1 MLSPIVSIVDLTKKF
16 NGLVA
21 VNRLNLTIYRGEIF
35 GFLGPN
41 GAGKTTTI
49 RMICGLIKPTSGS
62 INVAGI
68 DVVRNAEAVRS
79 KIGYM
84 AQSFCLYEDLTV
96 EENLKFFSSIYGISG
111 FERRKRV
118 QELLE
123 LVKLER
129 FRNVLAGN
137 LSGGL
142 KQRLAL
148 AVALVHSPELLILD
162 EPTAGID
169 PPLRREFWHFF
180 REINRNGVTVIIT
193 THYMDESENCDRLGL
208 MNQGVLVA
216 VDTPLNLKR
225 KAYGGDVVE
234 VTVKGSR
241 NALMEFQKLGSIIS
255 VSSQPNGLWSV
266 RIAVKNSEEVLPII
280 PSFTGGAGLNLVG
293 IRQIQVSMEDA
304 FIRLVG
310 G

>member
-62 INVAGI
+62 INVAGVDAI
-68 DVVRNAEAVRS
+68 RNAEALRS

-96 EENLKFFSSIYGISG
+96 EENLKFYSSIYGISG
-111 FERRKRV
+111 FERRKRI

-123 LVKLER
+123 LVRLKE

-137 LSGGL
+137 LSSGL

-148 AVALVHSPELLILD
+148 AVAMVHRPEILILD

-169 PPLRREFWHFF
+169 PPLRREFWRFF
-180 REINRNGVTVIIT
+180 KEINREGITIIIT
-193 THYMDESENCDRLGL
+193 THYMDESENCDRIGL
-208 MNQGVLVA
+208 MSNGVLIA
-216 VDTPLNLKR
+216 VDTPTNLKR
-225 KAYGGDVVE
+225 RAYGGDVID

-241 NALMEFQKLGSIIS
+241 NALTEFQRIGSIIS
-255 VSSQPNGLWSV
+255 VNGSNGLWSV
-266 RIAVKNSEEVLPII
+266 RVAVKNSEETLPVI
-280 PSFTGGAGLNLVG
+280 PTFTEGVGLKLVG
-293 IRQIQVSMEDA
+293 VRQVQVSMEDA
-304 FIRLVG
+304 FVKLVG

>member
-304 FIRLVG
+304 FIRLVSG
-310 G
+310 

>member
-1 MLSPIVSIVDLTKKF
+1 MPSPIVSITDLTKNF
-16 NGLVA
+16 GGLVA

-49 RMICGLIKPTSGS
+49 RMMCGLLKPTSGS
-62 INVAGI
+62 ITVAGV

-96 EENLKFFSSIYGISG
+96 EENLEFYSSIYGVSS

-123 LVKLER
+123 LVKLEG
-129 FRNVLAGN
+129 FRNMLAGN

-148 AVALVHSPELLILD
+148 AVAMVHNPELLILD

-169 PPLRREFWHFF
+169 PSLRREFWRFF
-180 REINRNGVTVIIT
+180 KEINREGTTIVIT

-208 MNQGVLVA
+208 MSRGVLVA

-225 KAYGGDVVE
+225 RAYGGDVIE
-234 VTVKGSR
+234 VTVKGFR
-241 NALMEFQKLGSIIS
+241 DALVGFQKLGSIIS
-255 VSSQPNGLWSV
+255 VNSQADGLCSV
-266 RIAVKNSEEVLPII
+266 RVVVKDSEKVLPIV
-280 PSFTGGAGLNLVG
+280 PSFTESIGLKLIGV
-293 IRQIQVSMEDA
+293 RQVQVSMEDA
-304 FIRLVG
+304 YVKLVG

>member
-304 FIRLVG
+304 FIRLV
-310 G
+310 

>member
-1 MLSPIVSIVDLTKKF
+1 MPSPIVSITGLTKKF
-16 NGLVA
+16 GGLVA
-21 VNRLNLTIYRGEIF
+21 VNRLNLTIYRGEVF

-49 RMICGLIKPTSGS
+49 RMMCGLLKPTSGS
-62 INVAGI
+62 INVAGV

-96 EENLKFFSSIYGISG
+96 EENLEFYSSIYGVSG
-111 FERRKRV
+111 FDRRKRI
-118 QELLE
+118 QELLD
-123 LVKLER
+123 LVKLRE
-129 FRNVLAGN
+129 FRGMLAGN

-148 AVALVHSPELLILD
+148 AVAMVHNPELLILD

-169 PPLRREFWHFF
+169 PSLRREFWRFF
-180 REINRNGVTVIIT
+180 REINREGVTIVIT

-208 MNQGVLVA
+208 MSRGVLVA

-225 KAYGGDVVE
+225 RAYGGDIVE
-234 VTVKGSR
+234 VTVKGFR
-241 NALMEFQKLGSIIS
+241 DALEGFQRLGSIVS
-255 VSSQPNGLWSV
+255 VNSQDDGLWSV
-266 RIAVKNSEEVLPII
+266 RIAVKDSERVLPII
-280 PSFTGGAGLNLVG
+280 PSFTDGIGLKLIGV
-293 IRQIQVSMEDA
+293 RQVPVSMEDA
-304 FIRLVG
+304 YIRLVG

>member
-180 REINRNGVTVIIT
+180 REINRNGVTV
-193 THYMDESENCDRLGL
+193 
-208 MNQGVLVA
+208 
-216 VDTPLNLKR
+216 
-225 KAYGGDVVE
+225 
-234 VTVKGSR
+234 
-241 NALMEFQKLGSIIS
+241 
-255 VSSQPNGLWSV
+255 
-266 RIAVKNSEEVLPII
+266 
-280 PSFTGGAGLNLVG
+280 
-293 IRQIQVSMEDA
+293 
-304 FIRLVG
+304 
-310 G
+310 

>member
-1 MLSPIVSIVDLTKKF
+1 MLSPIVNIVDLTKKF

-169 PPLRREFWHFF
+169 PPLRREFWRFF

-208 MNQGVLVA
+208 MSQGVLVA

-280 PSFTGGAGLNLVG
+280 PSFTGGTGLNLVG

-304 FIRLVG
+304 FIRLVSG
-310 G
+310 

>member
-62 INVAGI
+62 INVAGV
-68 DVVRNAEAVRS
+68 DAVRNAEALRS

-96 EENLKFFSSIYGISG
+96 EENLSFYSSIYGISG
-111 FERRKRV
+111 FERRKRIR
-118 QELLE
+118 ELLE
-123 LVKLER
+123 LVRLER

-148 AVALVHSPELLILD
+148 AVAMIHKPELLILD

-169 PPLRREFWHFF
+169 PPLRREFWRFF
-180 REINRNGVTVIIT
+180 KEINREGITIIIT

-208 MNQGVLVA
+208 MSCGVLVA
-216 VDTPLNLKR
+216 VDTPANLKR
-225 KAYGGDVVE
+225 RAYGGDVVD

-241 NALMEFQKLGSIIS
+241 NALAEFQKIGSIIS
-255 VSSQPNGLWSV
+255 VNGQPNGLWSV
-266 RIAVKNSEEVLPII
+266 RIAVKNSEETLPVI
-280 PSFTGGAGLNLVG
+280 PMFTERVGLKLAGV
-293 IRQIQVSMEDA
+293 RQVQVSMEDA
-304 FIRLVG
+304 FVKLVG